1 MKIHLLTIALALLWL
16 VASGK
21 ELAQKEIE
29 YKANFIIKVVDY
41 VTWPDS
47 NTTNGE
53 GVVVIG
59 VVGESPLTLKLE
71 ELTAKKT
78 GEDRKIKVE
87 KKSLEDDLTACQILF
102 VTTEDKTELAKI
114 LKKIGTAPVLTVSD
128 SYYFARYGVMV
139 NFYTEE
145 VKGKNKIKFEVNMMT
160 MGFAGLKMSS
170 KLLKM
175 ATVI

>member
-1 MKIHLLTIALALLWL
+1 MKMHLLTIALALLWL

-21 ELAQKEIE
+21 ELTQEEIE
-29 YKANFIIKVVDY
+29 YKADFIIKVVDY

-47 NTTNGE
+47 TATNGE

-71 ELTAKKT
+71 ELTAKRT
-78 GEDRKIKVE
+78 DEDRKMKVE
-87 KKSLEDDLTACQILF
+87 KKSLKDDLTACQILF

-114 LKKIGTAPVLTVSD
+114 LKKVGKAPVLTVSD
-128 SYYFARYGVMV
+128 SHYFARYGMMV

-145 VKGKNKIKFEVNMMT
+145 VKGKNKIKFEVNTMT